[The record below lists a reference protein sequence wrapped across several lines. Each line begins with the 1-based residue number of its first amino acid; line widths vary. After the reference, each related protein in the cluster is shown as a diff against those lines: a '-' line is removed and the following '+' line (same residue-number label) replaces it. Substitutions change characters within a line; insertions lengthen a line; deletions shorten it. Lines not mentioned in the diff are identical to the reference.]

1 MITGRSWR
9 RRRSVP
15 IRGKRCK
22 HFTEQRVNGVNIFFA
37 FGEEPFRPK
46 DRGKME
52 DRSAM
57 TRDDRPNDPH
67 SLKRHPFSLSPP
79 ENGGSSTLSFQLF
92 DLYPPY
98 PARLGIA

>member
-1 MITGRSWR
+1 MGRKDSIGQAR
-9 RRRSVP
+9 FDRIDR
-15 IRGKRCK
+15 
-22 HFTEQRVNGVNIFFA
+22 IFFA

-98 PARLGIA
+98 PDDPACPVKSFFALITLGSNL